1 MSGEDA
7 ISLATQQA
15 QRQLLPHP
23 SDHIIKVEVTRKLEI
38 QVQCSINGVDHWFC
52 WKDGEL
58 NPLHPWE
65 DRKLALAALLSD
77 PEFRNNLSV
86 LAYRPGKRITLLEY
100 GSRRP
105 RVLKGVRKG
114 RLSRLV
120 QNYEL
125 ANHAL
130 GGGIVA
136 PEVLDCDD
144 SLEMLYMSVVE
155 GESLRIYQNG
165 HEFFQLVGHAFRD
178 FQDFPAFEHTE
189 TFTAEEELSV
199 IENRAQRLEMVG
211 ATLPGGWSGLR
222 DRLARNLVNLPPA
235 QLCLAHRDLHDG
247 QFVQRTNSLALIDF
261 DLLTRADSTL
271 DIANFLAHLTL
282 RELQQARGVSKQ
294 LADDVGMSLLTGL
307 GRNADPGFWPRL
319 RYYEATTF
327 ARLALVYLVRPR
339 WRHVVPDLVTLSQRC
354 LDDFEKFMEF

>member
-1 MSGEDA
+1 VSGEDTT
-7 ISLATQQA
+7 SLAIQQA

-23 SDHIIKVEVTRKLEI
+23 SDHVIKVEVTSKLDI
-38 QVQCSINGVDHWFC
+38 QIQCSINGLDYWFA
-52 WKDGEL
+52 WQGGEL
-58 NPLHPWE
+58 KPLRPSE
-65 DRKLALAALLSD
+65 DRKLALATRLGD
-77 PEFRNNLSV
+77 PEFRKNLSV

-100 GSRRP
+100 GSRRH

-130 GGGIVA
+130 GGGIIA
-136 PEVLDCDD
+136 PEVLDYDD
-144 SLEMLYMSVVE
+144 SLELLYMSVIE

-178 FQDFPAFEHTE
+178 FQDFPGLENRE
-189 TFTAEEELSV
+189 TFTAEKELSV

-211 ATLPGGWSGLR
+211 ATLPEGWSELR
-222 DRLARNLVNLPPA
+222 DRLAKNLTKLPPA

-247 QFVQRTNSLALIDF
+247 QFVQRTSNLALIDF
-261 DLLTRADSTL
+261 DLMTKADTAL
-271 DIANFLAHLTL
+271 DVANFLAHLTL
-282 RELQQARGVSKQ
+282 RELQQSRGVSKQ
-294 LADDVGMSLLTGL
+294 LADDVGMSLLAGL

-339 WRHVVPDLVTLSQRC
+339 WRHVVSDLVTLSQRC